1 MKFANPTL
9 LVTLRAGLC
18 VLLGLTPTAAQQEA
32 PASETVARSI
42 KAIGYQVNRGDT
54 RVDLKGAPLM
64 PGASGEA
71 KVEAK
76 QGVTEIEAQVQGLL
90 QPAKLGSE
98 FLTYVLWVSS
108 PDGRTSN
115 VGEILIDDSGKGKLN
130 ATTQLQTFSLLVT
143 AEPYFAVRQPS
154 EVLVL
159 ENEIRKDTKGK
170 IFIVN
175 DYKLMRRSHYEKL
188 GNPLALTLDLKNV
201 PLEMYQARNA
211 VDIARLRGA
220 DQHAP
225 EIFTKAE
232 SSLKMAENTLTR
244 KANKKD
250 IISAA
255 RQAVQFSED
264 ARALA
269 VERQEAERVEQERQA
284 AADKAKA
291 EAEAKAA
298 AEAAEAKRKSDEA
311 AEEAK
316 RKADAEAAE
325 AKRKA
330 DEEARRQAELAAARQ
345 AQIRAEAE
353 AAQRRADEEARRQA
367 ELAAAREAQL
377 KAESEAAAMRAQAEA
392 DALKAKEEAAK
403 AEAERARL
411 AAEQANQAAEALR
424 AQLLEQ
430 FNRILETRD
439 TARGLVIN
447 LSDVLFDT
455 GKYDLRPITR
465 EKLARLSGILLG
477 HPGLS
482 LEVEGHTDSTGSD
495 ELNQKLSEQRAEA
508 VRGYLVEQGL
518 APDKITSKGF
528 GKSMPVADNNTAA
541 GRQQN
546 RRVELIVSGEI
557 IGTALG
563 K

>member
-1 MKFANPTL
+1 
-9 LVTLRAGLC
+9 
-18 VLLGLTPTAAQQEA
+18 
-32 PASETVARSI
+32 
-42 KAIGYQVNRGDT
+42 
-54 RVDLKGAPLM
+54 
-64 PGASGEA
+64 
-71 KVEAK
+71 
-76 QGVTEIEAQVQGLL
+76 
-90 QPAKLGSE
+90 
-98 FLTYVLWVSS
+98 
-108 PDGRTSN
+108 
-115 VGEILIDDSGKGKLN
+115 
-130 ATTQLQTFSLLVT
+130 
-143 AEPYFAVRQPS
+143 
-154 EVLVL
+154 
-159 ENEIRKDTKGK
+159 
-170 IFIVN
+170 
-175 DYKLMRRSHYEKL
+175 
-188 GNPLALTLDLKNV
+188 
-201 PLEMYQARNA
+201 MYQARNA
-211 VDIARLRGA
+211 VDIAKSRGA
-220 DQHAP
+220 GEYAP

-269 VERQEAERVEQERQA
+269 VERQEAERIEQERQA

-291 EAEAKAA
+291 EAEEKAA
-298 AEAAEAKRKSDEA
+298 AEAAEAKRKADEA
-311 AEEAK
+311 
-316 RKADAEAAE
+316 AAE

-345 AQIRAEAE
+345 AQLQAE
-353 AAQRRADEEARRQA
+353 AAEAKRRADEEARRQA

-508 VRGYLVEQGL
+508 VRGYLIEQGL
-518 APDKITSKGF
+518 APDNITSKGF

-557 IGTALG
+557 IGTAI
-563 K
+563 